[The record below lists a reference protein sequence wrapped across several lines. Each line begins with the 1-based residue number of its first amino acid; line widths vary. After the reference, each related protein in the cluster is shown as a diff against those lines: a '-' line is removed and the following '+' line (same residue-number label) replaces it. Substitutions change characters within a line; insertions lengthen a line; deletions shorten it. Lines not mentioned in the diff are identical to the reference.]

1 MNTRADNYLETLY
14 LPSARDKYIECED
27 SRVLTVWE
35 LCILS
40 ARDKHI
46 CHVEL
51 HAC

>member
-35 LCILS
+35 LCISHLQEIS
-40 ARDKHI
+40 TY
-46 CHVEL
+46 VT
-51 HAC
+51 